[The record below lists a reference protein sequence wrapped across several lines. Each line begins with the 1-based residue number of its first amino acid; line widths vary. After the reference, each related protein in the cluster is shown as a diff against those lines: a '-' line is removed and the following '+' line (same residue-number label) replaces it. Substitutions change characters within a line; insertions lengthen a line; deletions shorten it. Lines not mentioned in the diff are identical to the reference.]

1 MHTFSPLSTK
11 PVLVER
17 KRRAPVSPGTT
28 GLIQWFRASGHLIGV
43 VVVGGGDDVDDFS
56 GLQWTF

>member
-28 GLIQWFRASGHLIGV
+28 GLFQWFRASGHLIGV
-43 VVVGGGDDVDDFS
+43 VVVGTTLVGTKATQV
-56 GLQWTF
+56 L